1 MRKIS
6 WAIKVP
12 KEKAEDVHK
21 ILLKRRVIDRNLKT
35 LSDDKFVY
43 FPIVAPIKIED
54 FKILKMEFP
63 QRPII
68 DPKMRLLEE
77 LKKRVPEKI
86 VSLVP
91 LYWEVLGDAVIIKLP
106 ESLEPYKEAIGE
118 SFAKALDKK
127 SVYVERGVS
136 GEYRLPKM
144 ELVWGP
150 GGPVLHK
157 ENGVLY
163 KLDPAK
169 VMFSSGN
176 INERIRMS
184 KISSK
189 KEVVVD
195 MFAGIGYFTLQI
207 AVHSKPRILYAAEKN
222 PIAYSFLTE
231 NIKINRVE
239 DIVIPLLGDNRNVL
253 PEGVADR
260 IIMGYLHGTKKFL
273 GKAFRILKPNGGI
286 IHYHDLVHND
296 LGIKEAKDRVLRA
309 AEYYGVEINVIDSRY
324 IKSYSPN
331 IWHVVLDIKTN
342 IK

>member
-1 MRKIS
+1 MKRIS

-21 ILLKRRVIDRNLKT
+21 ILLKRKIIDRNLKT
-35 LSDDKFVY
+35 LSDDRFVY
-43 FPIVAPIKIED
+43 FPVITPTKIEG
-54 FKILKMEFP
+54 FELLKMEFP
-63 QRPII
+63 QRPTIN
-68 DPKMRLLEE
+68 PKVRLLEE
-77 LKKRVPEKI
+77 LKKRVPENI
-86 VSLVP
+86 ISQIP
-91 LYWEVLGDAVIIKLP
+91 LYWEILGDAIIIKLP
-106 ESLEPYKEAIGE
+106 EYLDSYKEVIGE
-118 SFAKALDKK
+118 SFAKALNKR

-136 GEYRLPKM
+136 GEYRVPKM

-150 GGPVLHK
+150 GGPVIHK

-176 INERIRMS
+176 IDERIRMS

-189 KEVVVD
+189 REVVVD

-222 PIAYSFLTE
+222 PIAYSFLIE
-231 NIKINRVE
+231 NIRINRVE

-260 IIMGYLHGTKKFL
+260 VVMGYLHGTEKFL
-273 GKAFRILKPNGGI
+273 EKAFMILKPNGGFV
-286 IHYHDLVHND
+286 HYHDLVHND
-296 LGIKEAKDRVLRA
+296 LGIKEARDRVLRV
-309 AEYYGVEINVIDSRY
+309 AEHHGVEIAIMNSRY
-324 IKSYSPN
+324 VKSYSPN
-331 IWHVVLDIKTN
+331 IWHIVLDLRVCIK
-342 IK
+342 